1 MSQSAVARR
10 YAQALLEICDE
21 QGNHDAI
28 QAQFARLVE
37 LLGEGPEVGRFL
49 ANPTIA
55 EADRVELLTSI
66 IDKLELTG
74 PVGNLSR
81 LLLDRG
87 RIDAIDAI
95 HEHFSQILDGRT
107 GRVQATVTT
116 AAPMTDAARARVHAM
131 LTKSYAKEVL
141 LETAVDSELIGG
153 LVIQVGNTVWD
164 GSVRNHLERLRERM
178 LSGYVQ

>member
-55 EADRVELLTSI
+55 EADRVEVG
-66 IDKLELTG
+66 DR
-74 PVGNLSR
+74 PRPARPGNLE
-81 LLLDRG
+81 RG
-87 RIDAIDAI
+87 LGG
-95 HEHFSQILDGRT
+95 E
-107 GRVQATVTT
+107 
-116 AAPMTDAARARVHAM
+116 ARP
-131 LTKSYAKEVL
+131 
-141 LETAVDSELIGG
+141 
-153 LVIQVGNTVWD
+153 
-164 GSVRNHLERLRERM
+164 
-178 LSGYVQ
+178 

>member
-1 MSQSAVARR
+1 
-10 YAQALLEICDE
+10 
-21 QGNHDAI
+21 
-28 QAQFARLVE
+28 
-37 LLGEGPEVGRFL
+37 
-49 ANPTIA
+49 
-55 EADRVELLTSI
+55 
-66 IDKLELTG
+66 
-74 PVGNLSR
+74 
-81 LLLDRG
+81 
-87 RIDAIDAI
+87 
-95 HEHFSQILDGRT
+95 
-107 GRVQATVTT
+107 VQATVTT